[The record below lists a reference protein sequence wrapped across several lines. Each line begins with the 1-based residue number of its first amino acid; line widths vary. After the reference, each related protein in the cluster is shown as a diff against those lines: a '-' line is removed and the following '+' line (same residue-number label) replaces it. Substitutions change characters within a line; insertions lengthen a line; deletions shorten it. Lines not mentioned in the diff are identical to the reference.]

1 MEDKEGAN
9 GDSSARMYSHAQ
21 HRRSKSASE
30 KNFNP
35 LTVGDSFFTR
45 NDFHQS
51 SDIVP
56 RTSSRA
62 SPLHKNFSIKD
73 DVSNRRASLK
83 QDIDQLQLHLQQER
97 SMRGFLERAMGRASS
112 TLSPG
117 HRHFAAQT
125 KELVAEIELL
135 EEEVTKREQHVL
147 SLYRSIFEHV
157 SRPASEHNSVVASP
171 AHAKSESRK
180 HPSIISSAFCSS
192 KNFPLRNFH
201 SLATIN
207 DSGKRS
213 LLQSKTRH
221 FSLLNA
227 KESMHIE
234 KSFSIKVPTTSKN
247 YAPRTLKDHL
257 YQCPSKLAEEMV
269 RCMAAVY
276 CWLRST
282 SASEEQNQSHPSSKS
297 STGAILPQW
306 SGGEGKDWSTKS
318 TVEIPWISKDKNRFS
333 RASYAISNYR
343 VLVEQLEKVNVRKMD
358 ANAQIAFWINLYNS
372 LVMHAYLAFGI
383 PHNSLRRL
391 ALFYKAAYNVGGHV
405 ISANTI
411 EQSIFCYRTPRI
423 GQWLETFLSTAL
435 RKKSG
440 EERKIIRSKYSIQ
453 DLQPLVCFA
462 LCTGA
467 SSDPMLSVYTAP
479 NIKEELEEA
488 KREFLQA
495 NIVVKNSKTI
505 LLPKLVEKYAK
516 EVCVPVDEIL
526 PWITENADK
535 KLSDSIQKCCGSRP
549 NKRASQKIKWLPY
562 NSRFRYVFSI
572 KLTEKPWWV

>member
-1 MEDKEGAN
+1 
-9 GDSSARMYSHAQ
+9 
-21 HRRSKSASE
+21 
-30 KNFNP
+30 
-35 LTVGDSFFTR
+35 
-45 NDFHQS
+45 
-51 SDIVP
+51 
-56 RTSSRA
+56 
-62 SPLHKNFSIKD
+62 
-73 DVSNRRASLK
+73 
-83 QDIDQLQLHLQQER
+83 
-97 SMRGFLERAMGRASS
+97 MRGVLERAMGRASS

-125 KELVAEIELL
+125 KELIGEIELL
-135 EEEVTKREQHVL
+135 EEEVAKREQHVL
-147 SLYRSIFEHV
+147 SLYRGIFEHV
-157 SRPASEHNSVVASP
+157 SRPASEHNSVVTSP

-221 FSLLNA
+221 ISLLNA
-227 KESMHIE
+227 KESMHVE

-276 CWLRST
+276 CLLRST
-282 SASEEQNQSHPSSKS
+282 SASEEQKQSHPSSKS
-297 STGAILPQW
+297 STGAVLPRW
-306 SGGEGKDWSTKS
+306 NGGEGKDWSTKS
-318 TVEIPWISKDKNRFS
+318 TVEIPWISKDKSRFS

-391 ALFYKAAYNVGGHV
+391 ALFHKAAYNVGGHV
-405 ISANTI
+405 ISANMV

-423 GQWLETFLSTAL
+423 GQWLETVLSTAL

-440 EERKIIRSKYSIQ
+440 EERKIIRSKYRIQ

-467 SSDPMLSVYTAP
+467 SSDPMLNVYTAP
-479 NIKEELEEA
+479 NIKVELEA
-488 KREFLQA
+488 AIREFLQA
-495 NIVVKNSKTI
+495 NIVVEKSRKI

-516 EVCVPVDEIL
+516 EVGVPVDEIL
-526 PWITENADK
+526 PWITGNVDK
-535 KLSDSIQKCCGSRP
+535 KLSDSIQKCCDSRP
-549 NKRASQKIKWLPY
+549 NKRASHKIKWLPY
-562 NSRFRYVFSI
+562 NSRFRYVLS
-572 KLTEKPWWV
+572 KELTEKPWWV